1 MERQNVLTSVR
12 AYLLQKNSNPD
23 FSSIWNVIGLQRSGM
38 EVPEAYRKTFYQ
50 NVYTYCEQKNWILTR
65 TKYSD
70 YSKLIMALT
79 SIGIDAQDVGGHN
92 LFEYLADYENVKMQG
107 INGPIWALIAL
118 NCYPSY
124 SIPEKKEAE
133 VQTTE
138 ELLVQAVLE
147 AQCPDGGWNLAGGQG
162 DSDMTGMALQALSFY
177 YGTRTDVTAAV
188 NRALAWIS
196 ENQQESGGFA
206 TVGVETSESVAQ
218 IVVALSGLGIDADK
232 DVRFLK
238 NGKSPLQGLF
248 QYYLPEGGFMHVAPG
263 TGNNGGGAAGT
274 LDGMATEQGFYATV
288 SYQRMLEGKTFLYD
302 MSDVTLHTGEK
313 QENSSDTEETDKPG
327 NGSNSGAGSGSTI
340 QPVYQKT
347 KAKRITLNYKKI
359 HLTVGQS
366 KKLKATIYP
375 KNTTAKSIMWFT
387 TDKKVAVLGKNGK
400 VIGRGAGTAVITVM
414 TMDGSRKK
422 ASCKVIVQETRKVT
436 PKPSGQRKTI
446 PAATGKKAP
455 SGQTKTLSNT
465 KSNNSTGNGKKN
477 SVDTK
482 KKKNKE
488 TEAETGWSFDGADY
502 VPDMAESVE
511 KELESEREEAK
522 EEVHKEIK
530 RQVRIL
536 MPAALSGAGV
546 LVLFEALA
554 FGIYRKKKGRKIR

>member
-1 MERQNVLTSVR
+1 
-12 AYLLQKNSNPD
+12 
-23 FSSIWNVIGLQRSGM
+23 
-38 EVPEAYRKTFYQ
+38 
-50 NVYTYCEQKNWILTR
+50 
-65 TKYSD
+65 
-70 YSKLIMALT
+70 
-79 SIGIDAQDVGGHN
+79 
-92 LFEYLADYENVKMQG
+92 
-107 INGPIWALIAL
+107 
-118 NCYPSY
+118 
-124 SIPEKKEAE
+124 
-133 VQTTE
+133 
-138 ELLVQAVLE
+138 
-147 AQCPDGGWNLAGGQG
+147 
-162 DSDMTGMALQALSFY
+162 
-177 YGTRTDVTAAV
+177 
-188 NRALAWIS
+188 
-196 ENQQESGGFA
+196 
-206 TVGVETSESVAQ
+206 
-218 IVVALSGLGIDADK
+218 
-232 DVRFLK
+232 
-238 NGKSPLQGLF
+238 
-248 QYYLPEGGFMHVAPG
+248 MHVAPG

-400 VIGRGAGTAVITVM
+400 VIGRGAGAAVITVM

-502 VPDMAESVE
+502 VPDMEESVE

>member
-138 ELLVQAVLE
+138 ELLVRAVLE

-196 ENQQESGGFA
+196 ENQQ
-206 TVGVETSESVAQ
+206 
-218 IVVALSGLGIDADK
+218 
-232 DVRFLK
+232 
-238 NGKSPLQGLF
+238 
-248 QYYLPEGGFMHVAPG
+248 
-263 TGNNGGGAAGT
+263 
-274 LDGMATEQGFYATV
+274 
-288 SYQRMLEGKTFLYD
+288 
-302 MSDVTLHTGEK
+302 
-313 QENSSDTEETDKPG
+313 
-327 NGSNSGAGSGSTI
+327 
-340 QPVYQKT
+340 
-347 KAKRITLNYKKI
+347 
-359 HLTVGQS
+359 
-366 KKLKATIYP
+366 
-375 KNTTAKSIMWFT
+375 
-387 TDKKVAVLGKNGK
+387 
-400 VIGRGAGTAVITVM
+400 
-414 TMDGSRKK
+414 
-422 ASCKVIVQETRKVT
+422 
-436 PKPSGQRKTI
+436 
-446 PAATGKKAP
+446 
-455 SGQTKTLSNT
+455 
-465 KSNNSTGNGKKN
+465 
-477 SVDTK
+477 
-482 KKKNKE
+482 
-488 TEAETGWSFDGADY
+488 
-502 VPDMAESVE
+502 
-511 KELESEREEAK
+511 
-522 EEVHKEIK
+522 
-530 RQVRIL
+530 
-536 MPAALSGAGV
+536 
-546 LVLFEALA
+546 
-554 FGIYRKKKGRKIR
+554 